1 MTVKQVIEQLEECSK
16 AGLPYYIFTVGRWSG
31 YSPAV
36 VPALKRRGYT
46 VEHTAVHGQ
55 YKIYPKVTNDKI

>member
-1 MTVKQVIEQLEECSK
+1 MTVKQVIEQLEECRR
-16 AGLPYYIFTVGRWSG
+16 ANLPYYIFSVGRWAG

-36 VPALKRRGYT
+36 VSALKRRGYT

-55 YKIYPKVTNDKI
+55 YKVYQKEVANG